1 MRNIF
6 KLSIGLAAL
15 AAFIIVLPGSLK
27 AYTGTLQIP
36 GEGVTQMITL
46 EDGSTL
52 VGKITEIRAD
62 QIKFQTDLGEMTI
75 AVSKIKSIKEFTEK
89 EQVKEGVESKETKK
103 PAKTEEAKKP
113 REAAAEEMPGQTW
126 FPNPNLTRLLIGPTA
141 RTLKAGKG
149 YFYDLWIFFP
159 GLAFG
164 ITDNFMISG
173 GGSVIPGADN
183 QMYYIMPKYRIST
196 AKNLDLAINLTI
208 FRLWDKTFY
217 FGLGDLTYG
226 TEGQSVTGALGIAF
240 TNDKI
245 ANRPAAMFGGEYRVG
260 RRASLVGECWFI
272 PGDADSGVLGI
283 GGLRLLGEFMTVDV
297 GGAFSLDNKSNNND
311 ETSWLPYVDFVWNF

>member
-1 MRNIF
+1 MREF
-6 KLSIGLAAL
+6 FRLSLELVALAAL
-15 AAFIIVLPGSLK
+15 IMFISGSAL

-36 GEGVTQMITL
+36 GEGVKQIIIL

-75 AVSKIKSIKEFTEK
+75 AVSKIKSIKEETEK
-89 EQVKEGVESKETKK
+89 KEVKAPVETKETKEIK
-103 PAKTEEAKKP
+103 KTEPPE
-113 REAAAEEMPGQTW
+113 ESAAELEKPTPKW
-126 FPNPNLTRLLIGPTA
+126 YPNANRTRLLIGPTA

-173 GGSVIPGADN
+173 GGSVIPDADN

-196 AKNLDLAINLTI
+196 GKNLDLAINLTI

-217 FGLGDLTYG
+217 FGLSDVTYG
-226 TEGQSVTGALGIAF
+226 TDDQSVTGALGFAF

-245 ANRPAAMFGGEYRVG
+245 ADKPAAMFGGEYRMG

-283 GGLRLLGEFMTVDV
+283 GGLRLMGEFMTIDV
-297 GGAFSLDNKSNNND
+297 GGAFSLDNKSDNED
-311 ETSWLPYVDFVWNF
+311 ETDWLPYIDFVWNF